1 MKEKS
6 EKFNKITSNNEKYSL
21 ELKIKEQNIL
31 CMSLSFDNDN
41 NQYEDFKLYEDIKE
55 EQAYF
60 KIVFKEITELI
71 SKDKVELIKLRNIL
85 IIVLFFL

>member
-31 CMSLSFDNDN
+31 YMFLSFDNDN
-41 NQYEDFKLYEDIKE
+41 M
-55 EQAYF
+55 
-60 KIVFKEITELI
+60 
-71 SKDKVELIKLRNIL
+71 
-85 IIVLFFL
+85 

>member
-1 MKEKS
+1 ME
-6 EKFNKITSNNEKYSL
+6 F
-21 ELKIKEQNIL
+21 KIKEQNIL

-71 SKDKVELIKLRNIL
+71 SKDKVELNKIEEHINYSIIL
-85 IIVLFFL
+85 PLKKRKSLDFILHVQTKN

>member
-60 KIVFKEITELI
+60 KIMDLLKYL
-71 SKDKVELIKLRNIL
+71 KK
-85 IIVLFFL
+85 

>member
-21 ELKIKEQNIL
+21 ELKIKKQNIL
-31 CMSLSFDNDN
+31 YMSLSFDNDN

-60 KIVFKEITELI
+60 KIMDLLKYL
-71 SKDKVELIKLRNIL
+71 KK
-85 IIVLFFL
+85 

>member
-31 CMSLSFDNDN
+31 YMPLSFDNDN
-41 NQYEDFKLYEDIKE
+41 KQYEDFKLYEDIKE
-55 EQAYF
+55 EQAVF
-60 KIVFKEITELI
+60 KIIDLLKYLKK
-71 SKDKVELIKLRNIL
+71 SQNLYQRIK
-85 IIVLFFL
+85 

>member
-1 MKEKS
+1 
-6 EKFNKITSNNEKYSL
+6 
-21 ELKIKEQNIL
+21 
-31 CMSLSFDNDN
+31 MSLSFDNDN

-71 SKDKVELIKLRNIL
+71 SKDKVELNKIEENYNIIL
-85 IIVLFFL
+85 PSNKRKSLDFFCMFKQRTK

>member
-21 ELKIKEQNIL
+21 ELKIKKQNIL
-31 CMSLSFDNDN
+31 YMSLSFDNDN
-41 NQYEDFKLYEDIKE
+41 KQYEDLKLYEDIKE

-60 KIVFKEITELI
+60 KIMDFLKY
-71 SKDKVELIKLRNIL
+71 SKKSPNLYQRIK
-85 IIVLFFL
+85 

>member
-21 ELKIKEQNIL
+21 KLKIKEQNIL
-31 CMSLSFDNDN
+31 YMSLSFDNDN
-41 NQYEDFKLYEDIKE
+41 KQYEDFKLYEDIKE

-60 KIVFKEITELI
+60 KIMDLLKYLKK
-71 SKDKVELIKLRNIL
+71 SPNLYQRIK
-85 IIVLFFL
+85 

>member
-21 ELKIKEQNIL
+21 ELKIKKQNIL
-31 CMSLSFDNDN
+31 YMSLSFDNDN
-41 NQYEDFKLYEDIKE
+41 KQYEDFKLYEDIKE

-60 KIVFKEITELI
+60 TIMDLLKYLK
-71 SKDKVELIKLRNIL
+71 K
-85 IIVLFFL
+85 

>member
-21 ELKIKEQNIL
+21 ELKIKKQNIL
-31 CMSLSFDNDN
+31 YMSLSFDNDN
-41 NQYEDFKLYEDIKE
+41 KQYEDFKLYEDIKE

-60 KIVFKEITELI
+60 KIMDLLKYL
-71 SKDKVELIKLRNIL
+71 KK
-85 IIVLFFL
+85 

>member
-1 MKEKS
+1 ME
-6 EKFNKITSNNEKYSL
+6 F
-21 ELKIKEQNIL
+21 KIKEQNIL

-60 KIVFKEITELI
+60 KIMDLLKYL
-71 SKDKVELIKLRNIL
+71 KK
-85 IIVLFFL
+85 